1 MPHVASSV
9 AAHVHVHSADSR
21 SPHQVDSSR
30 SCPGRLT
37 GRSSSAARRG
47 RDRAAQ
53 PAATR
58 PATSSHGNDSQ
69 RPPVWAL
76 LARLCTP
83 TLVGEVLARLG
94 MVPTGGR
101 LALDQVVYLV
111 LGLCVLP
118 DSSYQ
123 ELLRQ
128 LWPRCAPNPL
138 LPVPN
143 KSSLARARAR
153 LGWRALADL
162 FVAIASPL
170 ATDHTKGAF
179 WRGLRLMA
187 IDGFTLEVPDSPVN
201 EQAWG
206 GQLANGQRVGP
217 PQPRMVALVECG
229 TRAAMNAAIASYHVG
244 EQELAAELAGSV
256 AAGMLVLADRGFPSV
271 ALLREFTAGGG
282 HVLWRVKAGVAT
294 KVVQQLP
301 DGSYLARIR
310 PSHQTDRWQSG
321 QRPAPLLVRIIE
333 YRLVGSPTVYRLI
346 TSLLDP
352 QTAPALELAALYAE
366 RWEIEIMGR
375 ELKTYQQGARAALR
389 SRSPEGV
396 RQEIWAHLIVHYAIR
411 AMAHEAATAASVDP
425 DRISFLLA
433 LRIVRRGLQSTATLA
448 EPLGLILRAA
458 IDELTESRSLLHRRP
473 RTFPRSVKH
482 PSSRYPAHRPGS
494 PRGGRAPSPLIELC
508 SANS

>member
-1 MPHVASSV
+1 V
-9 AAHVHVHSADSR
+9 
-21 SPHQVDSSR
+21 
-30 SCPGRLT
+30 CK
-37 GRSSSAARRG
+37 
-47 RDRAAQ
+47 
-53 PAATR
+53 
-58 PATSSHGNDSQ
+58 
-69 RPPVWAL
+69 
-76 LARLCTP
+76 P
-83 TLVGEVLARLG
+83 TVVGEVLARLG
-94 MVPTGGR
+94 IVPTGGR
-101 LALDQVVYLV
+101 LPLDQVVYLV

-128 LWPRCAPNPL
+128 LWHRCAPSPQ

-162 FVAIASPL
+162 FLAIASPL
-170 ATDHTKGAF
+170 ATGQTKGAF
-179 WRGLRLMA
+179 WRGFRLTA
-187 IDGFTLEVPDSPVN
+187 IDGFTLEVPDSPAN
-201 EQAWG
+201 EQTWG

-217 PQPRMVALVECG
+217 PQPRMAALVECG

-244 EQELAAELAGSV
+244 EQELASELAGSV
-256 AAGMLVLADRGFPSV
+256 TADMLVLADRGFLSV
-271 ALLREFTAGGG
+271 ALLRAFTAGGG

-310 PSHQTDRWQSG
+310 PSKQTDRWPPD
-321 QRPAPLLVRIIE
+321 QRPGPILVRVIE
-333 YRLVGSPTVYRLI
+333 YRLAGSPTVYRLI

-375 ELKTYQQGARAALR
+375 ELKTHQQGARAALR

-396 RQEIWAHLIVHYAIR
+396 RQEIWAHLIVHYGIR
-411 AMAHEAATAASVDP
+411 AVAHEAAIAASVDP

-433 LRIVRRGLQSTATLA
+433 LRIVRRCLLQSAATLV
-448 EPLGLILRAA
+448 EPLRQVLRAA

-473 RTFPRSVKH
+473 RAFPRTVKR
-482 PSSRYPAHRPGS
+482 PSSRYPPNRPGS
-494 PRGGRAPSPLIELC
+494 PRGGRAPSRLIELYR
-508 SANS
+508 ANS